1 MAREAPVGYQR
12 QLSEPGLQYPPQ
24 GFKQEYHDPRY
35 EQASRAG
42 SSCQY
47 PAAVVVKQEQVD
59 YVYDSGINWVLP
71 SGGCVVWE
79 TGCGVGNAINWT
91 ARHAQE
97 NLGMFTLHTMFWED
111 ISDRVEM
118 RYRNSKVMLNLP
130 RIDLR
135 HTFILF
141 YFSSRE

>member
-1 MAREAPVGYQR
+1 MCRSFPSSQGMAREAPVGYQR

-59 YVYDSGINWVLP
+59 YVYDSGINRVL
-71 SGGCVVWE
+71 SYGGVENWE
-79 TGCGVGNAINWT
+79 TGCGVGNAINLDCSACPRE
-91 ARHAQE
+91 ARDVHSPC
-97 NLGMFTLHTMFWED
+97 N
-111 ISDRVEM
+111 ICR
-118 RYRNSKVMLNLP
+118 
-130 RIDLR
+130 
-135 HTFILF
+135 
-141 YFSSRE
+141 